1 MKPPVFAFV
10 APRSL
15 PEALALLARHG
26 EEGKVLAGG
35 QSLLPVLNFRLNQPA
50 VLIDLNR
57 VVELEHLTAG
67 DGALRMGAL
76 TRQRQ
81 LERHPLVAERAPL
94 LAEAVHHIAHPQIR
108 NRGTVGGSL
117 AHADPAAELPALAV
131 ALGARLRLQ
140 RLGEERWVEADDFY
154 TGLFGTLLA
163 PDELLTEIEWP
174 APPPRS
180 GWAFEESARRHG
192 DYAQVGVAAVVRLD
206 DGGQCAAARLV
217 FLAVAPRPF
226 VAARAAA
233 LLAGAA
239 PTAEA
244 IDAAAAA
251 AAADIAPGDDVHASA
266 GFKRFLAER
275 LARRVLRRAFE
286 VARRWPGAASSGG
299 AA

>member
-26 EEGKVLAGG
+26 EDGKVLAGG

-50 VLIDLNR
+50 VLVDLNR
-57 VVELEHLTAG
+57 VAELEHVTAVEG
-67 DGALRMGAL
+67 GLRMGAL

-140 RLGEERWVEADDFY
+140 RTGEERWVEADEFY

-174 APPPRS
+174 APPVGC

-206 DGGQCAAARLV
+206 GAGRCAEARLV
-217 FLAVAPRPF
+217 FLAVASRPF
-226 VAARAAA
+226 VAQRAAA
-233 LLAGAA
+233 VLAGAE
-239 PTAEA
+239 PGDEA
-244 IDAAAAA
+244 LDAAAAA
-251 AAADIAPGDDVHASA
+251 AAGEIEPGSDVHASA
-266 GFKRFLAER
+266 EFKRFLAER
-275 LARRVLRRAFE
+275 LTRRVLRRAFE
-286 VARRWPGAASSGG
+286 VARRRQGAGVGG